1 VRCAP
6 ARAGCVMCTPLG
18 VVAQGRGWGD
28 AAAEGE
34 GYGEYSETEEGFDWS
49 LRHDDLQERPA
60 LNATRAR
67 A

>member
-1 VRCAP
+1 
-6 ARAGCVMCTPLG
+6 MCTPLG